1 MERRALIAVV
11 ISILILVLYQELVMK
26 RFYGP
31 GTAPPT
37 VEPPSAA
44 PPAGE
49 QGAAPEA
56 NAPPPNQPPANATP
70 PPAAAPAAV
79 AAAGTD
85 VTVETNLYRA
95 VFTTAGARLKSL
107 ELKRYRTTV
116 DPNSPP
122 LQLVQYPVDN
132 KLPLGVALVG
142 TQQLTDASVPYTAD
156 RSQLEIG
163 PGETA
168 ALTFTGTLSGATV
181 RKRVEMRDDDY
192 TWALDVEV
200 ANPPEGYTDLAIGWE
215 EGMNPAGPKAA
226 EVVFDSVVVLQEN
239 KLQTSPFASIEAG
252 KLLQGNIAWLA
263 FSGRYFLA
271 AMVPQ
276 TDPTN
281 QLRAWAKRT
290 EQTVEA
296 QLLLPPRILATHAD
310 VYVGPKDIDRLEAV
324 GHGLRRAVDLGWF
337 SFVALPMLQALRILH
352 RFTGNYGVAIIVLTV
367 FVKLLFY
374 PLTKKSFESMRA
386 MQKLQPEMAKIREQ
400 LADKPEEM
408 NRAIMELYKR
418 HKVNPL
424 GGCLPMVLQLPVFFG
439 LYSALQNAIEL
450 RHAPFMGW
458 ITDLSAPD
466 RLGSIQLPFVDHP
479 GVPVLT
485 LTMGASMFVQQW
497 MTPSAADP
505 AQQRA
510 MMIMPLM
517 FTFMFINF
525 PAGLSLYWLANNV
538 LTIAQQ
544 YMISRAPERRAAG
557 G

>member
-1 MERRALIAVV
+1 MERRALIALV
-11 ISILILVLYQELVMK
+11 ISVLIVVLYQEFVLK

-31 GTAPPT
+31 GTAPPGN

-44 PPAGE
+44 PTAG
-49 QGAAPEA
+49 A
-56 NAPPPNQPPANATP
+56 
-70 PPAAAPAAV
+70 PAAAPAQPNAPPPAAVPPPV
-79 AAAGTD
+79 AAPAGAAPAGSD
-85 VTVETNLYRA
+85 VVVETSLYRA
-95 VFTTAGARLKSL
+95 VFTTTGARLKSF
-107 ELKRYRTTV
+107 ELKRFRATV

-122 LQLVQYPVDN
+122 LQMVQYPIDN

-142 TQQLTDASVPYTAD
+142 AQQLSDGEVPYHAD
-156 RSQLEIG
+156 RSQIDI
-163 PGETA
+163 PAGETA

-181 RKRVEMRDDDY
+181 RKRIEMRGDDY
-192 TWALDVEV
+192 QWTLDVEV
-200 ANPPEGYTDLAIGWE
+200 SSPPEGYTDLAVGWE

-226 EVVFDSVVVLQEN
+226 EVVFDNLVVLQEN
-239 KLQTSPFASIEAG
+239 KLQTAPFASIEAG
-252 KLLQGNIAWLA
+252 KLLQGDIAWMA

-271 AMVPQ
+271 ALVPEA
-276 TDPTN
+276 DPTN
-281 QLRAWAKRT
+281 QLRVWAKRT

-296 QLLLPPRILATHAD
+296 QLLLPPRTLTAHTD

-367 FVKLLFY
+367 VIKLLFY

-450 RHAPFMGW
+450 RHAPFVGW

-466 RLGSIQLPFVDHP
+466 RLGSVQLPFVDHP

-505 AQQRA
+505 QQQRV

-525 PAGLSLYWLANNV
+525 PAGLTLYWLANNV

-544 YMISRAPERRAAG
+544 YIITSRRQDDRTKR
-557 G
+557 

>member
-11 ISILILVLYQELVMK
+11 ISVLILVVYQELVMK

-31 GTAPPT
+31 GTAPTPNA
-37 VEPPSAA
+37 EPPSAA
-44 PPAGE
+44 VQPT
-49 QGAAPEA
+49 QQQPE
-56 NAPPPNQPPANATP
+56 APPPVGAPPPLA
-70 PPAAAPAAV
+70 PAAAV
-79 AAAGTD
+79 EAGAGSDVVIDTD
-85 VTVETNLYRA
+85 LYRA
-95 VFTTAGARLKSL
+95 IFTTAGARLRSL
-107 ELKRYRTTV
+107 ELKRYRATV

-122 LQLVQYPVDN
+122 LQMVQYPVDN

-142 TQQLTDASVPYTAD
+142 AQQLSDAGVVYSAD
-156 RSQLEIG
+156 RSQLDIATG
-163 PGETA
+163 DTA
-168 ALTFTGTLSGATV
+168 SVTFTGALSGATL
-181 RKRVEMRDDDY
+181 RKRIEMHGDSY
-192 TWALDVEV
+192 QWAVDVDV
-200 ANPPEGYTDLAIGWE
+200 SNPPPGYTELALGWE

-226 EVVFDSVVVLQEN
+226 EVVFESVVVLQDN
-239 KLQTSPFASIEAG
+239 KLQTSPFAALDVG
-252 KLLQGNIAWLA
+252 KVLQDNIAWLA
-263 FSGRYFLA
+263 FSGRDFLA
-271 AMVPQ
+271 SLVPQ
-276 TDPTN
+276 VELPN
-281 QLRAWAKRT
+281 HLRAWGKRT

-296 QLLLPPRILATHAD
+296 QLLLPAPTLATHAD
-310 VYVGPKDIDRLEAV
+310 VYVGPKEIERLEAV

-352 RFTGNYGVAIIVLTV
+352 RFTGNYGVAIILLTV

-400 LADKPEEM
+400 MADKPEEM

-418 HKVNPL
+418 NKVNPL
-424 GGCLPMVLQLPVFFG
+424 GGCLPMALQLPVFFG

-450 RHAPFMGW
+450 RHAPFIGW
-458 ITDLSAPD
+458 IHDLSAPD

-479 GVPVLT
+479 GIPVLT
-485 LTMGASMFVQQW
+485 ITMGLSMFVQQW

-505 AQQRA
+505 SQQRV

-525 PAGLSLYWLANNV
+525 PAGLSLYWLANNI

-544 YMISRAPERRAAG
+544 YSISRAPER
-557 G
+557 